1 MTITFD
7 SENIDFPEIDIEKV
21 SSWIKN
27 VAKEHNR
34 VVGELSYLFCNDEQ
48 ILEANNLYLQHD
60 YYTDIITFDYSEEDK
75 ISGDILISLDT
86 VKSNSEKFKTD
97 YKEELYRVII
107 HGVLH
112 LCGINDITESEAINM
127 KKSEAI
133 ALSQLDYT

>member
-127 KKSEAI
+127 KKSEDI
-133 ALSQLDYT
+133 ALSQLDYK